1 MVNNAIPDSIITKMT
16 CRSFLPPVK
25 PKVRSTDV
33 VLTPEN
39 TLKILNMIKPV
50 TKVFTAMDTA
60 KLVIVIVIPQELSNV
75 ASWTNVAGLSVD
87 SQVAG
92 DYKLKSAAY

>member
-1 MVNNAIPDSIITKMT
+1 MT

-50 TKVFTAMDTA
+50 TKVFTAMDRA
-60 KLVIVIVIPQELSNV
+60 KLVIVIVIPQELSKV